1 MDYINFEALNN
12 NMIDYNSQ
20 TFVLID
26 GEEYAAE
33 NLMYGYVNSTWKL
46 GFLVFMSISK
56 IILTLKNTCFRER
69 DRKQMLH

>member
-1 MDYINFEALNN
+1 M

-33 NLMYGYVNSTWKL
+33 NLMYGYVNFTWK
-46 GFLVFMSISK
+46 
-56 IILTLKNTCFRER
+56 
-69 DRKQMLH
+69 